1 MILKIYFKNQLLCD
15 ERLNYWQKLELHHLS
30 VLRHLHPHNSASV
43 FNPSP
48 HPHTYCASST
58 GCIYLLIMNLN
69 PPCWCTHSLQQ
80 SCRPFCS
87 TELQLILCS
96 PHHWSLTVVPPPPP
110 PSPFLPFLH
119 HIPSPTSSSP
129 TGSNMILCCFRLTSC
144 LFRQSVYMTTH
155 RNINTYW
162 ACQSIVCSCWFHI
175 FTVDWEAT
183 LLSISWCCVPVL
195 YHYSYSMQICCLHSH
210 WKTAQTQEIFTW
222 DD

>member
-1 MILKIYFKNQLLCD
+1 MNHSYIKMILKIYFKNQLLCD

-110 PSPFLPFLH
+110 PPPFSPSCITFPLPHRPPPLALIWSCVAFVLPPVCFAS
-119 HIPSPTSSSP
+119 PSTWPL
-129 TGSNMILCCFRLTSC
+129 TGI
-144 LFRQSVYMTTH
+144 
-155 RNINTYW
+155 
-162 ACQSIVCSCWFHI
+162 SIHTEHVN
-175 FTVDWEAT
+175 
-183 LLSISWCCVPVL
+183 P
-195 YHYSYSMQICCLHSH
+195 
-210 WKTAQTQEIFTW
+210 
-222 DD
+222 